1 MFKFYD
7 FKQGLLMFA
16 IFGFDDLFV
25 FNRARNIFNKLHR
38 TQVFVTRDFNK
49 PSLASLPKSKKNI
62 KIK

>member
-1 MFKFYD
+1 MFKFYN

-25 FNRARNIFNKLHR
+25 FNRARNKLHR